1 MVCLFPPEYDN
12 SKLNRII
19 GSLCLS
25 HIEIGTEASEKRCLD
40 IASKI
45 EENGGFWYAAHVT
58 GDNGNLKI
66 GKMQHIWK
74 DKRMIAAQI
83 PASREEVDPSYSN
96 IINNTDLSYKREH
109 ILAYI
114 NAKDVENLT
123 KAYLHSFN
131 TALSETRNPS
141 LAGQAAAT
149 VLMSICSVI
158 LPREQ
163 QTASPLEALM
173 AAVMHNAVKAKKGVE
188 GDDPEK
194 KDEKA
199 DEDIQKGD

>member
-1 MVCLFPPEYDN
+1 M
-12 SKLNRII
+12 
-19 GSLCLS
+19 
-25 HIEIGTEASEKRCLD
+25 
-40 IASKI
+40 
-45 EENGGFWYAAHVT
+45 
-58 GDNGNLKI
+58 
-66 GKMQHIWK
+66 
-74 DKRMIAAQI
+74 
-83 PASREEVDPSYSN
+83 
-96 IINNTDLSYKREH
+96 
-109 ILAYI
+109 I

-173 AAVMHNAVKAKKGVE
+173 AAIMHNAVEAKKGAE

-199 DEDIQKGD
+199 DEDIQKGN

>member
-1 MVCLFPPEYDN
+1 M
-12 SKLNRII
+12 
-19 GSLCLS
+19 
-25 HIEIGTEASEKRCLD
+25 
-40 IASKI
+40 
-45 EENGGFWYAAHVT
+45 
-58 GDNGNLKI
+58 
-66 GKMQHIWK
+66 
-74 DKRMIAAQI
+74 
-83 PASREEVDPSYSN
+83 
-96 IINNTDLSYKREH
+96 
-109 ILAYI
+109 I

-173 AAVMHNAVKAKKGVE
+173 AAVMHNAVKAKKGV
-188 GDDPEK
+188 

>member
-1 MVCLFPPEYDN
+1 M
-12 SKLNRII
+12 
-19 GSLCLS
+19 
-25 HIEIGTEASEKRCLD
+25 
-40 IASKI
+40 
-45 EENGGFWYAAHVT
+45 
-58 GDNGNLKI
+58 
-66 GKMQHIWK
+66 
-74 DKRMIAAQI
+74 
-83 PASREEVDPSYSN
+83 
-96 IINNTDLSYKREH
+96 
-109 ILAYI
+109 I

-131 TALSETRNPS
+131 TALSETRNLS

-163 QTASPLEALM
+163 QTVSPLEALM
-173 AAVMHNAVKAKKGVE
+173 AAVMHNTMEAKKGAE

>member
-1 MVCLFPPEYDN
+1 MSGRNDDGRSKRSFGGISKTASSDDCSSGAKKTGCIESSDKGSEERRPETAQA
-12 SKLNRII
+12 
-19 GSLCLS
+19 
-25 HIEIGTEASEKRCLD
+25 EIGCIRRYHDGLPELRKCSRYQSIQKRQGIISVLSMVW
-40 IASKI
+40 AKI
-45 EENGGFWYAAHVT
+45 KGG
-58 GDNGNLKI
+58 I
-66 GKMQHIWK
+66 RSM
-74 DKRMIAAQI
+74 
-83 PASREEVDPSYSN
+83 
-96 IINNTDLSYKREH
+96 
-109 ILAYI
+109 I

-173 AAVMHNAVKAKKGVE
+173 AAVMHNAVEAKKGAE

-199 DEDIQKGD
+199 DEDIQKGN